1 MTAGNKFRQAIKD
14 NNPLMI
20 VGAIN
25 AYSAIL
31 AEKQNHKAIYLSG
44 GGVAAASHGIP
55 DLGITTMEDV
65 LVEAKRITAASSLP
79 LLVDIDTGWGG
90 AFNIARTIKE
100 MTKAGV
106 AAVHMEDQVSQ
117 KRCGH
122 RPNKSLVTC
131 EEMVDRIKAAVDA
144 KEDDSFFI
152 MARTDAFAS
161 EGMQAAIDRSSK
173 YLEAGADG
181 IFLEAV
187 TDLEDYKKFNSQV
200 DALLLA
206 NITEFGK
213 TPLFTNEELAGIAK
227 ISITTGK
234 ETEKITGE
242 VLAQARISATRLGVV
257 VNERDVVKEIS
268 KVSAATTLSLGKSGE
283 AIADAVTTAKALGME
298 LSKVEAISGSI
309 LQFESS
315 IEDELSAELLIGKE
329 LNLDKA
335 RQAALNNDLA
345 TVAEEIAKQ
354 AGTAAEFGKM
364 NRIQQ
369 EALAKAVGM
378 NREEL
383 AQTLYVQEQLAGVS
397 GDEAKRREK
406 ILNAR
411 IAEVGLAQAQQ
422 EMAEEGFETLEHQA
436 SVTQQ
441 LTAFTEKLNE
451 VFVAIAPA
459 VLAIADALMLVL
471 TPIARIVGFVT
482 QLGKMFGGI
491 PATIGLMIPLLM
503 KASFIAKGF
512 ALNGFKG
519 AAAAIYRTF
528 AAIPYGLGLPLAIA
542 GVAGLGAVVNGASK
556 MFTAD
561 DLMSS
566 PTGGSGYGDRILV
579 SKEGTYALNNRDTI
593 IAGTDLFNKSS
604 NQQQSSPVVKLS
616 IVLRLNAV

>member
-65 LVEAKRITAASSLP
+65 LVDAKRITSASKLP

-213 TPLFTNEELAGIAK
+213 TPLFTNEELA
-227 ISITTGK
+227 S
-234 ETEKITGE
+234 
-242 VLAQARISATRLGVV
+242 VGV
-257 VNERDVVKEIS
+257 DM
-268 KVSAATTLSLGKSGE
+268 SLYH
-283 AIADAVTTAKALGME
+283 
-298 LSKVEAISGSI
+298 
-309 LQFESS
+309 
-315 IEDELSAELLIGKE
+315 LSAFRAMSL
-329 LNLDKA
+329 
-335 RQAALNNDLA
+335 
-345 TVAEEIAKQ
+345 
-354 AGTAAEFGKM
+354 AAEKVY
-364 NRIQQ
+364 
-369 EALAKAVGM
+369 ESL
-378 NREEL
+378 
-383 AQTLYVQEQLAGVS
+383 
-397 GDEAKRREK
+397 
-406 ILNAR
+406 
-411 IAEVGLAQAQQ
+411 
-422 EMAEEGFETLEHQA
+422 
-436 SVTQQ
+436 
-441 LTAFTEKLNE
+441 
-451 VFVAIAPA
+451 
-459 VLAIADALMLVL
+459 
-471 TPIARIVGFVT
+471 
-482 QLGKMFGGI
+482 
-491 PATIGLMIPLLM
+491 
-503 KASFIAKGF
+503 
-512 ALNGFKG
+512 
-519 AAAAIYRTF
+519 
-528 AAIPYGLGLPLAIA
+528 
-542 GVAGLGAVVNGASK
+542 
-556 MFTAD
+556 
-561 DLMSS
+561 
-566 PTGGSGYGDRILV
+566 
-579 SKEGTYALNNRDTI
+579 SKEGTQRN
-593 IAGTDLFNKSS
+593 
-604 NQQQSSPVVKLS
+604 
-616 IVLRLNAV
+616 VLDIMQTREELYERLNYHEFEQKLDKLFSEEGDK

>member
-1 MTAGNKFRQAIKD
+1 MKAGNKFRQAIKD

-65 LVEAKRITAASSLP
+65 LVDAKRITSASKLP

-144 KEDDSFFI
+144 KEDDSFFV

-213 TPLFTNEELAGIAK
+213 TPLFTNKELA
-227 ISITTGK
+227 S
-234 ETEKITGE
+234 
-242 VLAQARISATRLGVV
+242 VGV
-257 VNERDVVKEIS
+257 DM
-268 KVSAATTLSLGKSGE
+268 SLYP
-283 AIADAVTTAKALGME
+283 
-298 LSKVEAISGSI
+298 
-309 LQFESS
+309 
-315 IEDELSAELLIGKE
+315 LSAFRAMSL
-329 LNLDKA
+329 
-335 RQAALNNDLA
+335 
-345 TVAEEIAKQ
+345 
-354 AGTAAEFGKM
+354 AAEKVYESLLKEGTQRNVLDIM
-364 NRIQQ
+364 QT
-369 EALAKAVGM
+369 
-378 NREEL
+378 REEL
-383 AQTLYVQEQLAGVS
+383 YERLNYHEFEQKLDKLFS
-397 GDEAKRREK
+397 
-406 ILNAR
+406 
-411 IAEVGLAQAQQ
+411 
-422 EMAEEGFETLEHQA
+422 EEGD
-436 SVTQQ
+436 
-441 LTAFTEKLNE
+441 K
-451 VFVAIAPA
+451 
-459 VLAIADALMLVL
+459 
-471 TPIARIVGFVT
+471 
-482 QLGKMFGGI
+482 
-491 PATIGLMIPLLM
+491 
-503 KASFIAKGF
+503 
-512 ALNGFKG
+512 
-519 AAAAIYRTF
+519 
-528 AAIPYGLGLPLAIA
+528 
-542 GVAGLGAVVNGASK
+542 
-556 MFTAD
+556 
-561 DLMSS
+561 
-566 PTGGSGYGDRILV
+566 
-579 SKEGTYALNNRDTI
+579 
-593 IAGTDLFNKSS
+593 
-604 NQQQSSPVVKLS
+604 
-616 IVLRLNAV
+616 